1 MPSSSPGSTRA
12 ESSHCFSEPGHIV
25 ILTTNQVALTM
36 ELISSLKTFL
46 RVSET
51 GSFSAVAAELGVAPS
66 IVSRQ
71 LSALEEHL
79 GTCLIHRSTRAISVT
94 EEGRGLI
101 PFARQTLDA
110 VETLQHSVHRHR
122 NVPSGRVRLGIPMAL
137 GLQLSPHLAGLL
149 DRYEE
154 ISIDLILHD
163 NAKNLIE
170 AGLDLDV
177 RIGPIADSSLI
188 TRRLGSATAYLVAA
202 PGYLRDRALPKHPRD
217 LLGHDCIACHD
228 WQVNNVWRFSSPEGE
243 LAVTVSGRVRANNTE
258 AVRRAAVEGLG
269 IALLTQMEIDGDIR
283 EGRLWQLLPDF
294 PPLHLPLSV
303 VYPSRRNL
311 PLRTRVVLEFL
322 FELFKTDTAMSARR
336 RSAATAPEYAT
347 DQSIEK
353 VFA

>member
-1 MPSSSPGSTRA
+1 MPSSSPGSTHA
-12 ESSHCFSEPGHIV
+12 ESSHCFSESGHIV

-51 GSFSAVAAELGVAPS
+51 GSFSAVATELGVAPS

-79 GTCLIHRSTRAISVT
+79 GTCLIHRSTPRDLRDRRGRAD
-94 EEGRGLI
+94 LH

-137 GLQLSPHLAGLL
+137 GLQLSRHLAGLL
-149 DRYEE
+149 DRYKE

-188 TRRLGSATAYLVAA
+188 TRCLGSATACLVAA

-217 LLGHDCIACHD
+217 LLGHDCIAYQTGR
-228 WQVNNVWRFSSPEGE
+228 WRNVWRV
-243 LAVTVSGRVRANNTE
+243 LCVS
-258 AVRRAAVEGLG
+258 
-269 IALLTQMEIDGDIR
+269 
-283 EGRLWQLLPDF
+283 
-294 PPLHLPLSV
+294 
-303 VYPSRRNL
+303 
-311 PLRTRVVLEFL
+311 
-322 FELFKTDTAMSARR
+322 
-336 RSAATAPEYAT
+336 
-347 DQSIEK
+347 
-353 VFA
+353 